1 MKVWKFSKLAVI
13 AMMCLLMSHIPNI
26 AVAEVLVNET
36 NSMIPTSLVLADLN
50 RAQTENEIREFLST
64 AEVRNQLAK
73 EGVSESEISKRI
85 ASLSEQELQ
94 QLAGEVKE
102 AKAGGDIL
110 FAILIVVLIIYL
122 VKRI

>member
-1 MKVWKFSKLAVI
+1 MKAWKFSKLSIIAV
-13 AMMCLLMSHIPNI
+13 MCLLMSHIPNI
-26 AVAEVLVNET
+26 AVAEVLVNES
-36 NSMIPTSLVLADLN
+36 NSMIPTSLVLADMN

-110 FAILIVVLIIYL
+110 FAILIVVLIVYL
-122 VKRI
+122 IKRI

>member
-1 MKVWKFSKLAVI
+1 MKAWKFSKLTII
-13 AMMCLLMSHIPNI
+13 ATMCLLMSHIPNI
-26 AVAEVLVNET
+26 AVAEVLVNES